1 MAQDSA
7 VRTPDDDE
15 SEMPGG
21 ACRCD
26 FVARPWHAE
35 MLGLE
40 RNGSVVGW
48 ALGCFEDPDRGWEP
62 ADVVTF
68 IRQHNWADPA
78 SMEDLAGHIAFLADH
93 VATTT
98 SPPGPRLTPGD
109 GFSIVLQVTVCH
121 SAQGEQA

>member
-7 VRTPDDDE
+7 VRTPDDDVG
-15 SEMPGG
+15 MPGEG
-21 ACRCD
+21 CHCD

-48 ALGCFEDPDRGWEP
+48 ALGCFEDHDRGWQP
-62 ADVVTF
+62 FDVVTF

-98 SPPGPRLTPGD
+98 SPPDPRPTPCD
-109 GFSIVLQVTVCH
+109 RFSIVLTVTV
-121 SAQGEQA
+121 SPNAQDEQA